1 MSRTALLGND
11 FGMST
16 INATI
21 AVGDDSAGVIAGLL
35 RGFPKGRRVRVA
47 LSDDPEAPAPVPT
60 LAEYL
65 TRLETARRLAPPCP
79 WETTEAAL
87 RDLREGEQD

>member
-1 MSRTALLGND
+1 MSSD
-11 FGMST
+11 FGMSA

-21 AVGDDSAGVIAGLL
+21 AVGDDSAGVIAGRL
-35 RGFPKGRRVRVA
+35 RGFPKGPRVRVA
-47 LSDDPEAPAPVPT
+47 LSDEPEAPAPVPT
-60 LAEYL
+60 LTEYM

-79 WETTEAAL
+79 WETPEAAL

>member
-1 MSRTALLGND
+1 MMGNH

-16 INATI
+16 ITATI
-21 AVGDDSAGVIAGLL
+21 DVGDDSAGVIARLL

-47 LSDDPEAPAPVPT
+47 LSDEPEVPAPVPT
-60 LAEYL
+60 LADYM

-87 RDLREGEQD
+87 RALREGEQD